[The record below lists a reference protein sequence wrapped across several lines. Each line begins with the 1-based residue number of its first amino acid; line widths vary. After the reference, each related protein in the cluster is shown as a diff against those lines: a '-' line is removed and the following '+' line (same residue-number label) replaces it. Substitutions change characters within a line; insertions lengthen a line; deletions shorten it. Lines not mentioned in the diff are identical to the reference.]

1 MECKINK
8 NYVGNLF
15 QLEISI
21 FLVSACTQSKLRFL
35 EEILNKKSGIEVI
48 KLEYTLRLK
57 IKRNDWLLTDTCPQA
72 ANHCALF

>member
-35 EEILNKKSGIEVI
+35 EEILNKKSGIDWPNPR
-48 KLEYTLRLK
+48 TRFCSCSNRL
-57 IKRNDWLLTDTCPQA
+57 A
-72 ANHCALF
+72 HVEAF